1 MLASDIY
8 KKMYD
13 RFHFLYWENIKQSR
27 DEISKELE
35 KAVNNGDCCLN
46 KIADELM
53 RINYVEDYEEA
64 EELAEELVC
73 NEMICNCNDSLFM

>member
-1 MLASDIY
+1 MKIELFNNKI
-8 KKMYD
+8 
-13 RFHFLYWENIKQSR
+13 
-27 DEISKELE
+27 ISKELE

>member
-1 MLASDIY
+1 MKIELFS
-8 KKMYD
+8 
-13 RFHFLYWENIKQSR
+13 N
-27 DEISKELE
+27 EIINKELE

-73 NEMICNCNDSLFM
+73 NEMICNCNDMMFM